1 MDRCP
6 TVRCRRFRNGWMF
19 GPIHPRTAPS
29 SPPAGTRGK
38 VAGRCRWW
46 GSGPIRRSSLAINP
60 DGFQSNQGPAFPGHG
75 VSCVSFPGYSSQ
87 ELQLLTLP
95 GNKLVVSTRDLTVL
109 PGVAFTKPRPPCPKW
124 PPTHT
129 LTAHP
134 RCRKQASRHS
144 VSSLPSVTADQHSP
158 VDPL

>member
-1 MDRCP
+1 
-6 TVRCRRFRNGWMF
+6 MF

-46 GSGPIRRSSLAINP
+46 GSGPIRRSSLAISP

-95 GNKLVVSTRDLTVL
+95 GNKLVSTIL
-109 PGVAFTKPRPPCPKW
+109 PGVAFTKPLRDDA
-124 PPTHT
+124 
-129 LTAHP
+129 LDSSSQGQLGG
-134 RCRKQASRHS
+134 RCHLRRQEPHHGIR
-144 VSSLPSVTADQHSP
+144 LG
-158 VDPL
+158 